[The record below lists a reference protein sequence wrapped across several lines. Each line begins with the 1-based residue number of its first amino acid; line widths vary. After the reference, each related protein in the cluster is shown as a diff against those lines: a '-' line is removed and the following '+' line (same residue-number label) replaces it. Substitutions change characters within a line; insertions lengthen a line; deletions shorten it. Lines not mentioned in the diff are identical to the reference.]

1 MEHTKCIDSG
11 GKITE
16 TCVYKTTIAYVCTN
30 TSFDRLH
37 VELSSPQLLLQLKG
51 GHK

>member
-1 MEHTKCIDSG
+1 MEHTTCIDSEA
-11 GKITE
+11 KITE
-16 TCVYKTTIAYVCTN
+16 TCVYKSTMAYVCIN

-37 VELSSPQLLLQLKG
+37 VELSSLHLLLQLKG